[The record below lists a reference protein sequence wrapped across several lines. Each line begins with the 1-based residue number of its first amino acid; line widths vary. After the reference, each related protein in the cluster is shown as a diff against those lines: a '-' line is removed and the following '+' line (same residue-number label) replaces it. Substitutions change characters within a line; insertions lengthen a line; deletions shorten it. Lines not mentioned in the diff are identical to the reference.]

1 MDSSKLLKNVYG
13 IDIHFEDLVYQV
25 NVPKKQGKCP
35 KKKKKVKPKICSQIG
50 SETSNSH

>member
-25 NVPKKQGKCP
+25 NAPKNGKDTKWCR
-35 KKKKKVKPKICSQIG
+35 
-50 SETSNSH
+50 